1 MNNSKGLRN
10 IALRFVGFAFFGCD
24 GNTFE
29 MGASN
34 DGCAGRLS
42 YIANGD
48 SYVSLSAIASAA
60 SASAVP
66 GGGGLFVSNGA
77 TFSAV
82 LCGILNPFSDT
93 KYSPDL
99 TIQNQIKI
107 HFCYRSY

>member
-1 MNNSKGLRN
+1 MNNSMALLN
-10 IALRFVGFAFFGCD
+10 IALRFVGFGGNEFIGCD

-34 DGCAGRLS
+34 VGCAGRLS

-48 SYVSLSAIASAA
+48 SSVSHKAIASAA

-93 KYSPDL
+93 KYSPNL
-99 TIQNQIKI
+99 TIQN
-107 HFCYRSY
+107 